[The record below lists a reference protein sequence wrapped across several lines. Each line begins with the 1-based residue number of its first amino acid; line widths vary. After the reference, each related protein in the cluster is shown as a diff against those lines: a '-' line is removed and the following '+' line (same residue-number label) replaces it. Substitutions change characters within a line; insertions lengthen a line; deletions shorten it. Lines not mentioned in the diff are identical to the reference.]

1 MRSLHTTA
9 VLALALA
16 LVHAPRLLSDE
27 CCEYVSYDDPA
38 NFQHN
43 PYIRQVTWSNVRW
56 ALTDGV
62 ILVRTHARSPPL
74 VLSDCPHSQQR

>member
-1 MRSLHTTA
+1 
-9 VLALALA
+9 
-16 LVHAPRLLSDE
+16 
-27 CCEYVSYDDPA
+27 
-38 NFQHN
+38 
-43 PYIRQVTWSNVRW
+43 VTWSNVRW